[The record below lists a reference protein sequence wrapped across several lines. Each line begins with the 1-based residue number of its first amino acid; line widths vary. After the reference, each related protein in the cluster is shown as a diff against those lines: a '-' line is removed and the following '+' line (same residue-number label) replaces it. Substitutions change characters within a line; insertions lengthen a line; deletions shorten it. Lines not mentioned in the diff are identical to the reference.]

1 MRAIVTILALVFA
14 CCQPAAAASSYPER
28 TVTIVV
34 PYAAGGGIDVVSRM
48 LALRLNERLGQ
59 PFVVENRLGAGGVI
73 ASGYVAKAV
82 SDGHTLL
89 MASDAQL
96 AIQVTLRKT
105 MPYDPMADFAPIAI
119 VGSTPF
125 ALLASPSLPATSVAD
140 LIKLAKSKPGELT
153 YGSSGVGGTPHLVTE
168 MFTTM
173 SNIKMRQI
181 PYKGTAQAL
190 GDVVAGRVDVI
201 FSGLTGVAQLLREGR
216 LRALGVSSEKRVAI
230 LPDVPTVSEAGV
242 PGFDA
247 VGFVMLVAPAG
258 TSKDITSKLY
268 DELRAII
275 ASPDIQQKYESIG
288 YIVEQS
294 PQPEQLRKFIKGQI
308 ERWGQV
314 VERAGLLHSQ

>member
-1 MRAIVTILALVFA
+1 MRAIATVLVLVFA
-14 CCQPAAAASSYPER
+14 CCQPAAASSYPER

-48 LALRLNERLGQ
+48 LAQRLNERLGQ

-73 ASGYVAKAV
+73 ASSYVAKAA

-96 AIQVTLRKT
+96 AIQVTLRNS
-105 MPYDPMADFAPIAI
+105 MPYDPMADFEPIAI

-125 ALLASPSLPATSVAD
+125 ALLASPSLPVTSVGD

-168 MFTTM
+168 MFTSM

-190 GDVVAGRVDVI
+190 SDVVAGRVNVI
-201 FSGLTGVAQLLREGR
+201 FSGLTGVSQLLREGK
-216 LRALGVSSEKRVAI
+216 LRALGVSSQKRVAI
-230 LPDVPTVSEAGV
+230 LPDVPTVAEAGV

-247 VGFVMLVAPAG
+247 VGFVMLVAPAS
-258 TSKDITSKLY
+258 TSKDITTKLY
-268 DELRAII
+268 DELKAVI
-275 ASPDIQQKYESIG
+275 ASSDIRQKYENIG

-294 PQPEQLRKFIKGQI
+294 PPPEELRNFIKGQI
-308 ERWGQV
+308 ERWGRV
-314 VERAGLLHSQ
+314 VERAGLRHSQ